1 MDIHQSGN
9 TLALSEAPVVHYLQQ
24 TWELAALLRTVT
36 QFWMPFNTYSMVLT
50 KAYKKTRPN
59 ITSDKNKD

>member
-24 TWELAALLRTVT
+24 TWELAALLRGVA
-36 QFWMPFNTYSMVLT
+36 QFWMPFN
-50 KAYKKTRPN
+50 
-59 ITSDKNKD
+59 I